1 MYEDS
6 WYNYIPELQQSQPT
20 QQHKRGSSQSY
31 GHKRRES
38 LLQQPNV
45 SSNSRAYVG
54 VPVSKF
60 RTDGLLGY
68 PTDQ

>member
-45 SSNSRAYVG
+45 SPMLDHTLEGRCQV
-54 VPVSKF
+54 
-60 RTDGLLGY
+60 
-68 PTDQ
+68 